1 VEPCLFTLI
10 AEMYFLFFDPDGL
23 YYKIILTEEATDG
36 ASMESSV
43 CAGCLNI
50 LDEEEF
56 IQALNQ
62 EWHMECFRYL
72 SLNYYLFISCNFHHI
87 LLIPVNTLSLYIFL
101 SGQLQH
107 IIVLM

>member
-1 VEPCLFTLI
+1 
-10 AEMYFLFFDPDGL
+10 LFFDPDGL
-23 YYKIILTEEATDG
+23 YYKIIILTEEAADG